1 MKKIG
6 TAVLLFLV
14 LLSCFPICGYAIEF
28 DMDEICDS
36 VVVVHSMNS
45 VGTGFAISKDT
56 DSDKPAC
63 CEYYNNLYN

>member
-14 LLSCFPICGYAIEF
+14 LLSCFPISGYAIEY

-36 VVVVHSMNS
+36 VVVVHSMN
-45 VGTGFAISKDT
+45 
-56 DSDKPAC
+56 
-63 CEYYNNLYN
+63 